1 MSLAASLLPEFDQE
15 MHLTRRMLERVP
27 EDKFDWQ
34 PHPKSMKLGH
44 LATHLAELPT
54 WGMWTMQSDEFDVT
68 PPGSGP
74 YVPRMAANRA
84 AILSEFDANA
94 AAARQAIAAAS
105 DEQLGRP
112 WTLKATGKSVFTL
125 PKMAV
130 LRSMV
135 MSHMI
140 HHRAQL
146 GLFLRLN
153 DVAIPGTYGP
163 SADDSMA

>member
-1 MSLAASLLPEFDQE
+1 MSLAANLLPEFDQE

-27 EDKFDWQ
+27 DDKFDWQ

-44 LATHLAELPT
+44 LATHLADMPS
-54 WGMWTMQSDEFDVT
+54 WGSTTMETDEFDVE
-68 PPGSGP
+68 PAGGPP

-94 AAARQAIAAAS
+94 VAARRAIAAAS
-105 DEQLGRP
+105 DEQLGLP
-112 WTLKATGKSVFTL
+112 WTLKVTGKPIFTM

-130 LRSMV
+130 LRSMM

-146 GLFLRLN
+146 GVFLRLN

-163 SADDSMA
+163 SADESGM